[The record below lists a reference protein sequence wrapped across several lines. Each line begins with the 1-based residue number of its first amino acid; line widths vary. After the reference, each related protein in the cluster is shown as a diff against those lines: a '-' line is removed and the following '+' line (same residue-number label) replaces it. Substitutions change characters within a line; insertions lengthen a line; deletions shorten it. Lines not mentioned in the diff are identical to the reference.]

1 MLNKK
6 KTLLL
11 AMINGTFGDN
21 WPAMINGT
29 FGDNWPAMIN
39 GTFGD
44 NWPCIYSDW

>member
-1 MLNKK
+1 
-6 KTLLL
+6 
-11 AMINGTFGDN
+11 
-21 WPAMINGT
+21 MINGT